1 MIIRSA
7 SQDDSMAQV
16 YSIDKR
22 CIVQRF
28 IKELSTN
35 VLKDGDALIVLPPDL
50 DEPSKFYQDP

>member
-50 DEPSKFYQDP
+50 DEPS